1 MGERPS
7 VSILRVASALVGVA
21 IVAAATVLLNEWYQI
36 GVVRDESVIRTY
48 HFGSE
53 AMLAHGGAHYATA
66 DSYARSS
73 LLAGLSLLP
82 SAAAAFWAAMRTS
95 WRSLVSSGVLFVL
108 ALLWV
113 GTR

>member
-1 MGERPS
+1 LQTRWSARE
-7 VSILRVASALVGVA
+7 SIRAH
-21 IVAAATVLLNEWYQI
+21 
-36 GVVRDESVIRTY
+36 

-53 AMLAHGGAHYATA
+53 AMLPHGGAKYETA
-66 DSYARSS
+66 DSYAQWS

-95 WRSLVSSGVLFVL
+95 WRSLVLSGVLFAL